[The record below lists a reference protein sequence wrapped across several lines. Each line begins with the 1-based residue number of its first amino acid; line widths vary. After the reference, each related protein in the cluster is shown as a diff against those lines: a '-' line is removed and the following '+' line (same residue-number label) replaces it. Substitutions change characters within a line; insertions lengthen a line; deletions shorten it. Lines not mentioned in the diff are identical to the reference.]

1 MNTLGKCMVSA
12 GFLIAGGIS
21 LFVLSSLKRAPASS
35 QRDVLPPVV
44 KTIKV
49 RDQKEGFW
57 LSVDGE
63 VTPYREVTI
72 SAEVAGQ
79 IKIKDPQCFAGQ
91 YVKKGEVLL
100 QIDPADYDLEM
111 ERLGELA
118 SQARINAEE
127 LEVEHRNTL
136 ELIKLADEE
145 LNILR
150 GELERITSL
159 NRRNVATDSDLDAA
173 RRNELASRNTMQ
185 TLENQKAL
193 LEKRRER
200 MLSDIHRIEAELQK
214 ARLDRQRTEIRAPIN
229 GVVTEDLVE
238 AGAFVDRGLAL
249 VRLEDTSKVEVNFNL
264 QFSQLQW
271 LWQYADKQRK
281 SADRILGSSYKL
293 PHLPVEVI
301 LAVEDQQFQWQGELA
316 RYNGAGVN
324 AVTRT
329 VPCVAIVEE
338 RAPIDVTAGG
348 LSDVAAPPALLRGMF
363 VTVRIKIDPQ
373 VAILGIPVNAVRPGD
388 RLWVL
393 RDGKLAIEPINVAI
407 SVDGEALV
415 VASTTSVKAGDE
427 VITSPLPLAIE
438 GMSLRKAGSEG
449 IVAPPVSV
457 SRQES

>member
-1 MNTLGKCMVSA
+1 M
-12 GFLIAGGIS
+12 
-21 LFVLSSLKRAPASS
+21 
-35 QRDVLPPVV
+35 
-44 KTIKV
+44 
-49 RDQKEGFW
+49 
-57 LSVDGE
+57 E
-63 VTPYREVTI
+63 V
-72 SAEVAGQ
+72 
-79 IKIKDPQCFAGQ
+79 
-91 YVKKGEVLL
+91 
-100 QIDPADYDLEM
+100 
-111 ERLGELA
+111 
-118 SQARINAEE
+118 
-127 LEVEHRNTL
+127 H
-136 ELIKLADEE
+136 
-145 LNILR
+145 
-150 GELERITSL
+150 
-159 NRRNVATDSDLDAA
+159 
-173 RRNELASRNTMQ
+173 
-185 TLENQKAL
+185 
-193 LEKRRER
+193 
-200 MLSDIHRIEAELQK
+200 
-214 ARLDRQRTEIRAPIN
+214 
-229 GVVTEDLVE
+229 
-238 AGAFVDRGLAL
+238 
-249 VRLEDTSKVEVNFNL
+249 FNL
-264 QFSQLQW
+264 QLSQLQW

-316 RYNGAGVN
+316 RYDGAGVN

-373 VAILGIPVNAVRPGD
+373 VALLGIPVNAVRPGD

-407 SVDGEALV
+407 RVDGEALV